1 MEDQVLTQYVLAG
14 LAILLGVVGWVVPY
28 RFNPLRLKKFV
39 AGMLSEEANLKVPKV
54 VGTIF
59 IIGGVIA
66 LIVTMAG
73 GTS

>member
-1 MEDQVLTQYVLAG
+1 
-14 LAILLGVVGWVVPY
+14 VPY